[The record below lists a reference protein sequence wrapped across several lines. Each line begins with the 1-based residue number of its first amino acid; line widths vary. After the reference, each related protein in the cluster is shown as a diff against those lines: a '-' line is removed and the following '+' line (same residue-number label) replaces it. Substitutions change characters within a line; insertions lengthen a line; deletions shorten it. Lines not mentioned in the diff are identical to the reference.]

1 MQKLLKKKYQKLS
14 KKILYNYHHSI
25 PHGENYEKVKNAKIV
40 PFEITDLK
48 KIEKNEKKKSR
59 FFNVEIEMPGVKE
72 RVLKIYL
79 EDEIKVI
86 VDNFCKIY
94 CIKEEIK
101 DLLIQ
106 TIINAKNQYLEK
118 REL

>member
-1 MQKLLKKKYQKLS
+1 M
-14 KKILYNYHHSI
+14 
-25 PHGENYEKVKNAKIV
+25 
-40 PFEITDLK
+40 PFDITDLREK
-48 KIEKNEKKKSR
+48 EKNEVKKSR

-72 RVLKIYL
+72 RVLKIYI
-79 EDEIKVI
+79 EDEVKVI

-106 TIINAKNQYLEK
+106 TIINAKNKYLEK
-118 REL
+118 AKLK